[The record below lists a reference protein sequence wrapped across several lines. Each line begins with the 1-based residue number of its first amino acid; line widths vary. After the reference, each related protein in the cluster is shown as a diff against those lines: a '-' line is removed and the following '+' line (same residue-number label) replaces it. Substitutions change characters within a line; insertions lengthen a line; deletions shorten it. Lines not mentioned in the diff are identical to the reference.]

1 MVHVDFD
8 TNEMGVNELSVICW
22 CGFVQMVADGVD
34 DESFNLVCGHPRDRS
49 GALSLSLDQGRGDII
64 LIPEA
69 LLTGMTWHHSI
80 STAVKDAA
88 GQSGGLRSLTSAG
101 RSAELIHGVLAVLAL
116 WLKMDAEETSVL
128 RLDRNAEQ

>member
-1 MVHVDFD
+1 
-8 TNEMGVNELSVICW
+8 
-22 CGFVQMVADGVD
+22 MVADGAD

-88 GQSGGLRSLTSAG
+88 GQSGGLR
-101 RSAELIHGVLAVLAL
+101 V
-116 WLKMDAEETSVL
+116 
-128 RLDRNAEQ
+128 